1 MNKGHIWR
9 AKPTGNNLSKE
20 WVTGTLFADNYIVEV
35 EEYNLECK
43 VTPIRLETAGLCSG
57 LQDIQGNDIF
67 QGDILENDKGLR
79 FEVRYGQYAMYCPVD
94 NCMERNVGFFTVANG
109 YYEDMPLGPTEQYAK
124 VVGNI
129 HDNPELKVAE
139 KFRCEAERT

>member
-1 MNKGHIWR
+1 MNKEHIWR
-9 AKPTGNNLSKE
+9 AKPTVNNPSKE
-20 WVTGTLFADNYIVEV
+20 WVMGYLFNDNHIVAV
-35 EEYNLECK
+35 EEDDLECQ
-43 VTPIRLETAGLCSG
+43 VTPIRLETVGLCSG
-57 LQDIQGNDIF
+57 RHDIQGNDIF

-79 FEVRYGQYAMYCPVD
+79 FEVRYGLYSMYCPVD
-94 NCMERNVGFFTVANG
+94 NCMESNVGFFTVADG

-139 KFRCEAERT
+139 KFRCEAER